1 MEKSL
6 RPIVDHI
13 KEKAPAYALA
23 VVVGVGSLALMGEG
37 DGQNPGKVT
46 HGDTPAVGIPVPTPE
61 PIAPQEMSFGEFRDQ
76 QMQQHE
82 LLEDR

>member
-23 VVVGVGSLALMGEG
+23 VVVGIGSLALMGEG

-46 HGDTPAVGIPVPTPE
+46 HGDQPAIGEPAPDHESTTPE
-61 PIAPQEMSFGEFRDQ
+61 QIDFDEFRAQ
-76 QMQQHE
+76 QLQQE
-82 LLEDR
+82 LLENR

>member
-37 DGQNPGKVT
+37 DGENPSKVT
-46 HGDTPAVGIPVPTPE
+46 HGDQPAIGAPE
-61 PIAPQEMSFGEFRDQ
+61 PTHESTLPDMRFSEFREQ
-76 QMQQHE
+76 QIHQQE